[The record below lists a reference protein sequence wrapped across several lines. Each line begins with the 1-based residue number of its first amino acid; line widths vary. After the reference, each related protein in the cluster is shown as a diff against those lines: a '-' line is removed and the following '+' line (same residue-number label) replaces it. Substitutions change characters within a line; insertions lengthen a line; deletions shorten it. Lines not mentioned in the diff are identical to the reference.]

1 MLQRFNDF
9 LQKRMAFVTPTCM
22 IVGILF
28 SDYTR
33 YGIPYVSYVFA
44 VMTFIGALKS
54 SFKDVKNVFR
64 HPLPLI
70 TVFVLLHVVLP
81 SAAWGAGHL
90 FFSSNPNLITGMVL
104 EFSVPAAVVG
114 LMWVS
119 IYNGNNTLALALVVV
134 DTVLAPFVIPTTLRI
149 LGGANV
155 QMDTTGMMKDLIF
168 MIAIPA
174 LLAMSLNQISGG
186 KVKETWPQKLAP
198 WSKIC
203 MIFVVTSN
211 SSKVAPYVKHMT
223 FQRVCTALTILA
235 LAATAYALGWGVALL
250 MKQKQENV
258 ISMAFGSGLRNISAG
273 AVIAAQYFPGEV
285 LFPVMIATLFQQML
299 AACYGKLI
307 VKSYIKN
314 RYCSQ
319 VTSKQ

>member
-149 LGGANV
+149 LVGANV

-168 MIAIPA
+168 MIASCNEPESDQWWESEGNMA
-174 LLAMSLNQISGG
+174 AEACTM
-186 KVKETWPQKLAP
+186 VKNLYDLCSYIQ
-198 WSKIC
+198 
-203 MIFVVTSN
+203 F
-211 SSKVAPYVKHMT
+211 
-223 FQRVCTALTILA
+223 FQ
-235 LAATAYALGWGVALL
+235 
-250 MKQKQENV
+250 
-258 ISMAFGSGLRNISAG
+258 SG
-273 AVIAAQYFPGEV
+273 AVCEAYDISESMYSIDDPCACSDSLCAWMGRSTVDEAETGECHFHGIWIGTSQY
-285 LFPVMIATLFQQML
+285 
-299 AACYGKLI
+299 
-307 VKSYIKN
+307 
-314 RYCSQ
+314 
-319 VTSKQ
+319 